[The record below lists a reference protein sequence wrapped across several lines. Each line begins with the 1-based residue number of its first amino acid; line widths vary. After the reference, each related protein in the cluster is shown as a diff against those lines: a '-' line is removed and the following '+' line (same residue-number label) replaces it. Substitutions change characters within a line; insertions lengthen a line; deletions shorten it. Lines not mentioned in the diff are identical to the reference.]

1 MGTRFTVPLHLETT
15 MFSIR
20 REACVSFLMVHS
32 ETIAMCN
39 SDWLP
44 AQGNA
49 DTLAHCHEWS
59 FLSPTVLSGKAELV
73 AQWLDAVRSERI
85 EQRRN
90 RDISARSGVSRHR
103 FRLMNGRKD
112 AVVPYM

>member
-1 MGTRFTVPLHLETT
+1 

-32 ETIAMCN
+32 ETIAMCKT
-39 SDWLP
+39 DWLP
-44 AQGNA
+44 AHGNA
-49 DTLAHCHEWS
+49 ETLAHCHEWS
-59 FLSPTVLSGKAELV
+59 FLSPKLLSGKTESV
-73 AQWLDAVRSERI
+73 TQWLEAVRADRI
-85 EQRRN
+85 ERRRN
-90 RDISARSGVSRHR
+90 RDISARSGVSRNR